1 MDLIYTNN
9 KMIDQGVLT
18 AYAFDLSFGEEEND
32 FEITVGADQSL
43 QTGAIVYIEGTEYG
57 GMIDGVKASTTGQ
70 SVTYKGR
77 TWHGILN
84 SKAIEPDGDYLIVSG
99 EANEVLMRL
108 IPRLGLDGLFGVS
121 AELTD
126 IEIKNYKFPRYC
138 MAYDGIREMLQK
150 HGAKLKIER
159 LNRGV
164 SLSAERIVDYSEET
178 IDDYSAQLSVDVT
191 DNKVN
196 HLICLGKG
204 DLSAR
209 TVLHLYVDQLGRY
222 GSVKYYSGI
231 DEIVSVYDNSSAENI
246 DELREGGIERL
257 DELRGIDE
265 AEISISESMA
275 RQYDIGDIV
284 GATERKTGITVTKA
298 VAQKIVRINNG
309 AISVEYQTRG

>member
-18 AYAFDLSFGEEEND
+18 AYAFDLSFGEKEND

-43 QTGAIVYIEGTEYG
+43 QTGAIVYIDGTEYG
-57 GMIDGVKASTTGQ
+57 GIIDGLKASTAGQ

-77 TWHGILN
+77 TWHGIIN
-84 SKAIEPDGDYLIVSG
+84 SKAIEPDGDYLTVSG
-99 EANEVLMRL
+99 DANEILDLLVS
-108 IPRLGLDGLFGVS
+108 RLGLSGLFSAS
-121 AELTD
+121 AEISGIT
-126 IEIKNYKFPRYC
+126 IKNYKFPRYC
-138 MAYDGIREMLQK
+138 MGYDGIREMLQK

-164 SLSAERIVDYSEET
+164 AISAERIVDYSDET
-178 IDDYSAQLSVDVT
+178 IDDYSAQLAVDVT

-209 TVLHLYVDQLGRY
+209 TVLHLYANQSGHYVG
-222 GSVKYYSGI
+222 VKYYDGI
-231 DEIVSVYDNSSAENI
+231 DEIISVYDNSNAEND

-257 DELRGIDE
+257 DELRGIDK
-265 AEISISESMA
+265 AEISISESA
-275 RQYDIGDIV
+275 DRQYDIGDIV
-284 GATERKTGITVTKA
+284 GATERKTGITVIKA

-309 AISVEYQTRG
+309 AISVEYQARG